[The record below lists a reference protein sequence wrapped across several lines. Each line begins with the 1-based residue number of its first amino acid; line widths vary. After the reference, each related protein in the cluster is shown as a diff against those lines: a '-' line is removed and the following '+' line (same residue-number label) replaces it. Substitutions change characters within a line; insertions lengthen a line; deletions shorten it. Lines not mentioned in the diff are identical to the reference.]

1 MSDSMKSS
9 RIAVLAV
16 VLLAL
21 TIVPFAA
28 DDADAVAVINN
39 GDGQVSWDFDSM
51 DGGYIKFS
59 VNNLD
64 GSFTMDVTVYEGDR
78 AVATLEGVRV
88 AANSVTEVTV
98 DMPDFKSVGSHLL
111 RVECTPAGQFDGSHS
126 FNLSVEV
133 SKNLLSNWATYA
145 VIAVVVI
152 VIAIFAYLKIRDTP
166 KNKPE
171 MTFEELEEQRKAEM
185 AERAEKKQKK
195 EKPAA
200 KTTERRRYTGGEKK
214 AESSEPVKAKEE
226 KPKMTFEELEAQKK
240 AQKAEKKSTGLTERE
255 RYLAEKRKK
264 NKEE

>member
-1 MSDSMKSS
+1 M
-9 RIAVLAV
+9 
-16 VLLAL
+16 
-21 TIVPFAA
+21 
-28 DDADAVAVINN
+28 
-39 GDGQVSWDFDSM
+39 
-51 DGGYIKFS
+51 
-59 VNNLD
+59 
-64 GSFTMDVTVYEGDR
+64 TVYEGDNL
-78 AVATLEGVRV
+78 VATLTGVRV

-111 RVECTPAGQFDGSHS
+111 RVECTPVGQFEGSS
-126 FNLSVEV
+126 EFNLQVEV
-133 SKNLLSNWATYA
+133 SKNLLSNWVTYA

-171 MTFEELEEQRKAEM
+171 MTFEELEAQRKADM
-185 AERAEKKQKK
+185 AEKAEKKQKK

-200 KTTERRRYTGGEKK
+200 KTTERRKYTGGEKK

>member
-1 MSDSMKSS
+1 MSGSMKSS

-28 DDADAVAVINN
+28 DDADAVAVIDN
-39 GDGQVSWDFDSM
+39 GEGQVSWDFDNM
-51 DGGYIKFS
+51 DGGYIRFS

-64 GSFTMDVTVYEGDR
+64 GSFTMDVTVYEGDDV
-78 AVATLEGVRV
+78 VATLEGVRV

-111 RVECTPAGQFDGSHS
+111 RVECTPAGQFDGSNA

-171 MTFEELEEQRKAEM
+171 MTFEELEAQRKADM
-185 AERAEKKQKK
+185 AEKAEKKQKK

-200 KTTERRRYTGGEKK
+200 KTTERRKYTGGERK
-214 AESSEPVKAKEE
+214 AESSEPAKAKEE